1 MSFYLFAWL
10 WDLAMAVV
18 NEVVDV
24 MLLQPLA
31 LRYFLFLL
39 DALIVLILRPALTSW
54 VEKNDI
60 EMSN

>member
-60 EMSN
+60 EISN